1 MGPAAASGGW
11 KNTLHYGDNLDVLR
25 EAIDDASVDLIYL
38 DPPFNSNAD
47 YNVLYRS
54 PAGHR
59 SEAQVE
65 AFKDTWNWTLDG
77 AEKAYDEV
85 LRSPYTAAAAMLR
98 AMRQAIGENDMMAY
112 LAMMAVRLIEL
123 HRVLKPTGSLYLH
136 CDPTASHY
144 LKVLLDA
151 IFGVECFV
159 SEIIWKRTNSRSTS
173 GRWPRYHDTILQFG
187 RSRGALHNIIRVP
200 GSVEKVPHTL
210 ITGSDGEKYQT
221 YELTAPGTR
230 EGESGQPWR
239 GFDPRRL
246 GRHWGNLHAQMDE
259 WNSKGLIH
267 WPRNGGF
274 PRRRAESSFV
284 ASERLVTVG
293 DVWADIDRLNQ
304 SAQERLGYPTQ
315 KPVALLERI
324 VAASSN
330 PGDVVLDPFCG
341 CGTAIHAAEKL
352 GRRWIGI
359 DVTHLSIALIERRL
373 RDAFPGIEARY
384 TVEGTPKDLAGALDL
399 AARDKYQFQWWAVGQ
414 VGARPYKGKKKGAD
428 GGIDGIL
435 YFKAD
440 RRTDR
445 AAVVSVKGGETVG
458 VGAVRDLVAV
468 LDRERGHAELGIL
481 LCAALPT
488 RAMEKEAA
496 AAGFYTCEAGTF
508 PRIQIVTLAEIFQGR
523 RPKLPF
529 GWSGGTFKAAA
540 REDLSEARQH
550 ELL

>member
-1 MGPAAASGGW
+1 M
-11 KNTLHYGDNLDVLR
+11 
-25 EAIDDASVDLIYL
+25 
-38 DPPFNSNAD
+38 
-47 YNVLYRS
+47 
-54 PAGHR
+54 
-59 SEAQVE
+59 
-65 AFKDTWNWTLDG
+65 
-77 AEKAYDEV
+77 EKAE
-85 LRSPYTAAAAMLR
+85 
-98 AMRQAIGENDMMAY
+98 
-112 LAMMAVRLIEL
+112 
-123 HRVLKPTGSLYLH
+123 
-136 CDPTASHY
+136 
-144 LKVLLDA
+144 
-151 IFGVECFV
+151 
-159 SEIIWKRTNSRSTS
+159 SE
-173 GRWPRYHDTILQFG
+173 GRIYF
-187 RSRGALHNIIRVP
+187 
-200 GSVEKVPHTL
+200 
-210 ITGSDGEKYQT
+210 
-221 YELTAPGTR
+221 
-230 EGESGQPWR
+230 
-239 GFDPRRL
+239 
-246 GRHWGNLHAQMDE
+246 
-259 WNSKGLIH
+259 
-267 WPRNGGF
+267 PRNGGV
-274 PRRRAESSFV
+274 PREKRFIDEQEGVPISSV
-284 ASERLVTVG
+284 WT
-293 DVWADIDRLNQ
+293 DVSPINAV
-304 SAQERLGYPTQ
+304 AQERLGYPTQ

-324 VAASSN
+324 VAASSM

-341 CGTAIHAAEKL
+341 CGTAIHAAERL

-373 RDAFPGIEARY
+373 RDAFPGIGARY

-458 VGAVRDLVAV
+458 VGAVRDLVGV
-468 LDRERGHAELGIL
+468 LDRERGHAELAIL

-508 PRIQIVTLAEIFQGR
+508 PRVQIVTLAEIFQGR
-523 RPKLPF
+523 LPKLPF